1 MTKMAVSYQPS
12 AVSSETH
19 KTGDWRPET
28 LDSRLRSLVSS
39 LVADSGRL
47 TARREE

>member
-28 LDSRLRSLVSS
+28 GDPRLKTQVSS
-39 LVADSGRL
+39 L
-47 TARREE
+47 